1 MILSIFFLAKHGRN
15 LNILKLLSI
24 FTQEDILKITS
35 SFKVVA
41 VISYRTNSVKLYSIQ
56 DRQCSSKES
65 TCQCNR
71 HRRCEFDPWVAKI
84 PWRRK
89 WQLQYSCQDNLMDR
103 GAWGSS
109 VACSHSSCGFQKLH
123 MSQHMDTTEA
133 TQQKQQQQQQHIQG
147 IMMAIKYQQLWYFQ
161 NVYFG
166 VSGTITTLY
175 VQQSHKQKLQK

>member
-24 FTQEDILKITS
+24 FTQEVILKIIS

-41 VISYRTNSVKLYSIQ
+41 VISHRTNSVKLYSIQ
-56 DRQCSSKES
+56 DRQQSGKES
-65 TCQCNR
+65 TCQCKR
-71 HRRCEFDPWVAKI
+71 HRRCEFDPWVGKI

-109 VACSHSSCGFQKLH
+109 VPCSHSPWGFQELH
-123 MSQHMDTTEA
+123 MS
-133 TQQKQQQQQQHIQG
+133 QHIQG
-147 IMMAIKYQQLWYFQ
+147 IMMAIKYQQLWYLQ
-161 NVYFG
+161 KVYFG
-166 VSGTITTLY
+166 VSGTIFFVCLF
-175 VQQSHKQKLQK
+175 QGLLQPFMFNSHINRNFV